1 MDVILHKSTLL
12 EKIRG
17 ESKGGVGLGITQELF
32 IVFWFCISQDSLI
45 SDIYFFWCIVIFERV
60 RWDDVPLRWMYQ
72 NLGQGIFNILKNF
85 SSITNFL
92 NDSLPL
98 TSTFLSFPSL
108 MLPTLRITEL
118 EGVRGVQDDEYVR
131 SSKDFFWTVTW
142 E

>member
-1 MDVILHKSTLL
+1 
-12 EKIRG
+12 
-17 ESKGGVGLGITQELF
+17 
-32 IVFWFCISQDSLI
+32 
-45 SDIYFFWCIVIFERV
+45 
-60 RWDDVPLRWMYQ
+60 MYQ

-98 TSTFLSFPSL
+98 TSTFLSFPFL

-131 SSKDFFWTVTW
+131 SSKDFF
-142 E
+142 